1 MSEAQ
6 YAYAVS
12 RIRSKELLLLNNQFL
27 DQLIASNTYQ
37 DALQLLTEKGWGN
50 ADGAQTAEILLN
62 SETEKTWDLIGEMV
76 DDMSVFD
83 VFLYANDY
91 HNLKAAIKTVY
102 TDSKLQNVFIPQ
114 GTIDPQTILE
124 AIRETKYEMLP
135 ERMRQVAEE
144 ALQTLLHTKD
154 SQLCDIM
161 IDKAALDAIYDAGKE
176 SDNELISLYAEIS
189 VAIADIK
196 TSVRAQ
202 RTSKSYDFI
211 MRALAECDTLDIKT
225 LAQAAANSFEAICE
239 YLLMTEYAG
248 AVEALNESPSAFERW
263 SDNLIME
270 KIRPQIYN
278 PFTIGPLAA
287 YILARENEIK
297 TVRII
302 LSGKLNDLAVESI
315 RERLRDMYV

>member
-27 DQLIASNTYQ
+27 DQLIAANTYQ
-37 DALQLLTEKGWGN
+37 EALQLLTEKGWGK
-50 ADGAQTAEILLN
+50 ADETQTAEVLLN
-62 SETEKTWDLIGEMV
+62 SETEKTWDLIREMV

-135 ERMRQVAEE
+135 ERMRLVAEE

-154 SQLCDIM
+154 SQLSDIM
-161 IDKAALDAIYDAGKE
+161 IDKAALDAIYEAGKE
-176 SDNELISLYAEIS
+176 SDNELISLYAEIT
-189 VAIADIK
+189 VVIANIK
-196 TSVRAQ
+196 TAVRAQ
-202 RTSKSYDFI
+202 RTAKSYDFI

-263 SDNLIME
+263 SDNLIMH

>member
-27 DQLIASNTYQ
+27 DQLIAANTYQ
-37 DALQLLTEKGWGN
+37 EALQLLTEKGWGK
-50 ADGAQTAEILLN
+50 ADETQTAEVLLN
-62 SETEKTWDLIGEMV
+62 SETEKTWDLIREMV

-135 ERMRQVAEE
+135 ERMRPVAEE

-154 SQLCDIM
+154 SQLSDIM
-161 IDKAALDAIYDAGKE
+161 IDKAALDAIYEAGKK
-176 SDNELISLYAEIS
+176 SDNELISLYAEIT
-189 VAIADIK
+189 VVIANIK
-196 TSVRAQ
+196 TAVRAQ

-225 LAQAAANSFEAICE
+225 LAKSAANSFEAICE

-263 SDNLIME
+263 SDNLIMH

>member
-27 DQLIASNTYQ
+27 DQLIAANTYQ
-37 DALQLLTEKGWGN
+37 ESLQLLTEKGWGK
-50 ADGAQTAEILLN
+50 ADETQTAEVLLN
-62 SETEKTWDLIGEMV
+62 SETEKTWDLIREMV

-102 TDSKLQNVFIPQ
+102 TDSKLDNVFIQQ
-114 GTIDPQTILE
+114 GTIDPQTILK

-135 ERMRQVAEE
+135 ERMRPVAEE

-154 SQLCDIM
+154 SQLSDIM
-161 IDKAALDAIYDAGKE
+161 IDKAALDAIFVAGKE
-176 SDNELISLYAEIS
+176 SDNELISLYAEIT
-189 VAIADIK
+189 VVIANIK
-196 TSVRAQ
+196 TAVRAQ

-263 SDNLIME
+263 SDNLIMH